1 VSASS
6 LHPPWSDDVARAGA
20 ALARFDHA
28 TATLADGPLRARLA
42 ELRTRV
48 AAVVD
53 AVAMVATEGQRRSLA
68 LAGLGPERAAQE
80 LKAAR
85 RAEAEAPPGTPLAST
100 SAQRVAAAHAQHEVV
115 HRLWDAVEQSAG
127 RLAAFLA
134 QLDGLVARAVEL
146 AVLAPSSGA
155 VDAADL
161 DHELDRMAG
170 ALDALRHAYDQLDR
184 GAGAP
189 ETEGGGP

>member
-1 VSASS
+1 MSSSS
-6 LHPPWSDDVARAGA
+6 LHPPWSHDVARANA

-42 ELRTRV
+42 ELRVRV
-48 AAVVD
+48 AEVVD
-53 AVAMVATEGQRRSLA
+53 AVTTVAAEGQRRSSA

-85 RAEAEAPPGTPLAST
+85 RALAEAPPGTAMASAA
-100 SAQRVAAAHAQHEVV
+100 AQRVDAAHAEYEVV

-127 RLAAFLA
+127 RLATLLA

-146 AVLAPSSGA
+146 AVLAPSPA
-155 VDAADL
+155 AIDADAME
-161 DHELDRMAG
+161 HELDRVAG

-184 GAGAP
+184 GADAP
-189 ETEGGGP
+189 GTTGGGP